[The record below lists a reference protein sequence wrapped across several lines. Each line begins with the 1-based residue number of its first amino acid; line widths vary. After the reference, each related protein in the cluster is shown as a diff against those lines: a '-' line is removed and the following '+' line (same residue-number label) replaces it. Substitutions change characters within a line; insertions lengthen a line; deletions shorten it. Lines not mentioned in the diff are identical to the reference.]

1 MTPFSGMYPS
11 LADTCATKPTW
22 LLEKEILSKLERDM
36 LQYID
41 TRSLIPLLKSKGMI
55 SQDDEEHINRL
66 GDGCRKQSKYILE
79 IIPKKVNYWIHVYQH
94 NYTYK
99 IIHLHVY
106 IHIIAHDYTWVVY
119 VIHFQR
125 TIRFPVHMHEG
136 CAHCVLFAT
145 DMP

>member
-1 MTPFSGMYPS
+1 MHKFAYCIELKAIKSIYASATAAHILIKLPKMTPFSGMYPS

-79 IIPKKVNYWIHVYQH
+79 IIPKKVNY
-94 NYTYK
+94 
-99 IIHLHVY
+99 
-106 IHIIAHDYTWVVY
+106 
-119 VIHFQR
+119 
-125 TIRFPVHMHEG
+125 
-136 CAHCVLFAT
+136 
-145 DMP
+145 